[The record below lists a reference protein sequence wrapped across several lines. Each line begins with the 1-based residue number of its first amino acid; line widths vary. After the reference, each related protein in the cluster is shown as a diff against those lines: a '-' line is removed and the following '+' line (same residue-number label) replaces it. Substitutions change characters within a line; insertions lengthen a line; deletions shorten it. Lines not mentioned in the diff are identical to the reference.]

1 MKKLLSLTLLFP
13 CFAISYA
20 QTTTVVDHRGKQDT
34 VKDNVTVIDH
44 RVRRDMSPDLTKPAF
59 EKMPIFRIQ
68 LRITTTVNNGTDDAV
83 WVELNEDAH
92 RFYLVKGIDNF
103 KPGSMVT
110 YDIIDADIKNLE
122 DIRFI
127 KFGVVGED
135 GPCFKKVE
143 LLVNSSSSPIY
154 STPIVTSNG
163 TCFDNNSGTVSPNL
177 IISYNNLRNH
187 PNWNYRHTRAEI
199 WRPCTKINNEWITS
213 LIEAT
218 IGNQIIR
225 EGSKL
230 KWGSHGGMLENN
242 TLFGSAVEV
251 KFKNDHTL
259 SVDLD
264 LERDITGPNPEADID
279 FELDF
284 RCKDG
289 VINMEVQ
296 NVKVSTDGVGA
307 VQDFIRT
314 TGFDL
319 VSIGIGLFVAPAA
332 ASPLAVG
339 GWFVLRRA
347 IGFSIKLTPS
357 NPNISNSCKQT
368 IINDQGDILLN

>member
-1 MKKLLSLTLLFP
+1 MKKLLMLAFLLK

-34 VKDNVTVIDH
+34 VKKNTTIVDH
-44 RVRRDMSPDLTKPAF
+44 RIRRDMSPGLTKPAF
-59 EKMPIFRIQ
+59 EKMPVYRIQ
-68 LRITTTVNNGTDDAV
+68 LRITTTANNGTDDAV

-110 YDIIDADIKNLE
+110 YDVIDADIKNLE

-127 KFGVVGED
+127 KLGVKGDD
-135 GPCFKKVE
+135 GPCFKKIE
-143 LLVNSSSSPIY
+143 LLINNSSSPIY

-163 TCFDNNSGTVSPNL
+163 TCFDNNNSSVSPNL

-187 PNWNYRHTRAEI
+187 PNWNYRSTRADI
-199 WRPCTKINNEWITS
+199 WRPCTKISNEWITS
-213 LIEAT
+213 LVEAS

-230 KWGSHGGMLENN
+230 KWGCHGGMLENN
-242 TLFGSAVEV
+242 TLFGPAVEV

-296 NVKVSTDGVGA
+296 NVKVSTDGVGD

-319 VSIGIGLFVAPAA
+319 VSLGIGLFVAPAA
-332 ASPLAVG
+332 ASPITVG

-347 IGFSIKLTPS
+347 IAFSINLTPS
-357 NPNISNSCKQT
+357 TPNTSNSCKQVNV
-368 IINDQGDILLN
+368 IEGGDVELQ